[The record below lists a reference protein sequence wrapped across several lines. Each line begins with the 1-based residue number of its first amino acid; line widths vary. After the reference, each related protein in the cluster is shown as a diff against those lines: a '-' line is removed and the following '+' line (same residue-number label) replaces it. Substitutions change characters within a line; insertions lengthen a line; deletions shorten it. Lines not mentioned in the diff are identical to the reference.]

1 MAIRKASK
9 ITRTTVGK
17 APAKKAVPSTKAKKQ
32 APARKSASKAATGK
46 PIKKAVVKKSTP
58 STAPAKKAGKTAAV
72 RKVAVKKVTSAKKTA
87 SKQIAKKVVAGKT
100 PAKKASV
107 KRIVASNKAVPA
119 KPVSKAR
126 AGAAA
131 KKISQAGTPVKSRA
145 RKPTPRQALAVTRK
159 LLEEK
164 TAHDREPQPWQLLD
178 AHAMHVADAL
188 IQSNEALEKANEL
201 HAAESRMKAIQGSM
215 GTQDRRSQG
224 KRDNR

>member
-1 MAIRKASK
+1 MKACKWFSNARMPASK
-9 ITRTTVGK
+9 T
-17 APAKKAVPSTKAKKQ
+17 
-32 APARKSASKAATGK
+32 
-46 PIKKAVVKKSTP
+46 
-58 STAPAKKAGKTAAV
+58 
-72 RKVAVKKVTSAKKTA
+72 
-87 SKQIAKKVVAGKT
+87 
-100 PAKKASV
+100 
-107 KRIVASNKAVPA
+107 
-119 KPVSKAR
+119 R

-131 KKISQAGTPVKSRA
+131 KKSSQAGTPVKSRA

-178 AHAMHVADAL
+178 PHTMHVADPL

>member
-32 APARKSASKAATGK
+32 APARKSASRAATGK

-119 KPVSKAR
+119 KPVSKTR

-131 KKISQAGTPVKSRA
+131 KKSSQAGTPVKSRA

-164 TAHDREPQPWQLLD
+164 KAHDREPQPWQLLD
-178 AHAMHVADAL
+178 PHAMHVADPL